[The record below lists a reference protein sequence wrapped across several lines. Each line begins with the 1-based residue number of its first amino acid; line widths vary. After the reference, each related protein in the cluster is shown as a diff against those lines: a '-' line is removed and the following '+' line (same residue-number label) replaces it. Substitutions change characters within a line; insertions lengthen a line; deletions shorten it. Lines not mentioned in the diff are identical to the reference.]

1 MLVSSTP
8 FAEPDAF
15 LAKQRAIDEARR
27 RMQEQYNIAAAI
39 SLEKKKEVGLVQ
51 HMQVSLP

>member
-39 SLEKKKEVGLVQ
+39 SLEKKKEVG
-51 HMQVSLP
+51 